1 MEVDISLQLR
11 DQSESFQLRKVLVTE
26 SIPVRTANVD
36 LSKYN
41 HLNDMSYPASA
52 TVDVLIG
59 QNYSDSLFIQE
70 YRRGNPGEPYAAR
83 TPLGYGASTDLLT
96 QLHQVT
102 VRVTSHFISSKVIEQ
117 KLD

>member
-1 MEVDISLQLR
+1 MTLDNAEKKSTM

-26 SIPVRTANVD
+26 SIPVRTADVD

-41 HLNDMSYPASA
+41 HLSDMSYPASA

-59 QNYSDSLFIQE
+59 QNYSDILFIQE
-70 YRRGNPGEPYAAR
+70 YRRGNPGEPYVAR
-83 TPLGYGASTDLLT
+83 TPWDGASMDLQT

-102 VRVTSHFISSKVIEQ
+102 V
-117 KLD
+117 